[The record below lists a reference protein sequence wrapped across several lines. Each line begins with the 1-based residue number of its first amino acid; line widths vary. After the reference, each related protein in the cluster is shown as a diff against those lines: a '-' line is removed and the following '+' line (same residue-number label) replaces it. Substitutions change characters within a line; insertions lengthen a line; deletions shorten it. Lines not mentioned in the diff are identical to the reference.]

1 MKITK
6 NELPKNIVELTIEL
20 SHDELEPYLQKA
32 AEELCSEKPIKGF
45 RPGKAPY
52 NVVVKQ
58 FGEMKLLQKSSQNI
72 ISDTYYKAIDQEN
85 LKIVEQ
91 PKIDIVKMA
100 PQNPFI
106 YKATVALLPKVDLPE
121 YNEIKVE
128 KIPEINVEQ
137 TEIEKVLTD
146 LQKMRAQE
154 KPVDREAKS
163 GDKVEINFNTYIDNV
178 PIDGGQAQKYPIVIG
193 ENKMIPNFEEQLIGL
208 KKDDEK
214 EFELTFPKEYSQK
227 SVAGKKAKFKVKVLS
242 VYQIDLPELNE
253 EFAKAMGLPSM
264 EALKN
269 QIKKNL
275 QDEKQNKEKQKQE
288 LKIIE
293 QLIEKSEFG
302 EIPDVLVNEE
312 THKMLHELE
321 DNVTRQGLK
330 FEDYLKHIKKT
341 EKELMLDFTADA
353 LKRVKTALAIRAIAK
368 KENISATDEEIK
380 AEQEKTL
387 ASYKMHPQYQGQIDQ
402 LEKNIKSENA
412 RRYFENLIAN
422 RKVIEFLK
430 ENVTIS

>member
-1 MKITK
+1 MEITK
-6 NELPKNIVELTIEL
+6 NQLPKNVIELTIQM
-20 SHDELEPYLQKA
+20 SHDELQPYLQKA
-32 AEELCSEKPIKGF
+32 AEELSREKPIKGF

-52 NVVVKQ
+52 DVVVKQ

-72 ISDTYYKAIDQEN
+72 ISNTYYKAIDQEK
-85 LKIVEQ
+85 LETVEQ

-106 YKATVALLPKVDLPE
+106 YKATVALLPKVELPE
-121 YNEIKVE
+121 YNKIKTE
-128 KIPEINVEQ
+128 KIPETKIEQ

-146 LQKMRAQE
+146 LRKMRAQE
-154 KPVDREAKS
+154 KLVEREAKS
-163 GDKVEINFNTYIDNV
+163 GDRVEINFNTFIDNV
-178 PIDGGQAQKYPIVIG
+178 PIDGGQAQKYPIIIG
-193 ENKMIPNFEEQLIGL
+193 ENKMIPGFEEQLIGL
-208 KKDDEK
+208 KKNDEK
-214 EFELTFPKEYSQK
+214 EFELTFPEEYSQK
-227 SVAGKKAKFKVKVLS
+227 SVAGKKAKFKVKILS
-242 VYQIDLPELNE
+242 VYQIDLPEMNE
-253 EFAKAMGLPSM
+253 EFAKTMGLPSI

-312 THKMLHELE
+312 THKMVHELE

-330 FEDYLKHIKKT
+330 FEDYLKHINKT
-341 EKELMLDFTADA
+341 EKDLMLDFAADA

-368 KENISATDEEIK
+368 KENIGATDEEIK

-412 RRYFENLIAN
+412 KRYFENLIAN

-430 ENVTIS
+430 ENVIIA